1 MMGRK
6 SVVGCAI
13 AAVMLVGTF
22 AGSASWAAD
31 QTPAAPAA
39 QPAGPT
45 NHPLRK
51 LFFDS
56 LHRLR
61 DMYKNLNLTQ
71 DQKAKIGAILKSHK
85 TEIVGV
91 LQSLNAKHQ
100 ALLNA
105 VRTDAVNEAAIR
117 AASKDM
123 GDVIADASILRA
135 KIRLEIRA
143 VLTPDQCKQV
153 DQTLDQ
159 ISQSVTD
166 ALNDLAN
173 K

>member
-1 MMGRK
+1 MGRK
-6 SVVGCAI
+6 SIVGCAI

-22 AGSASWAAD
+22 AAIASWAAD
-31 QTPAAPAA
+31 QTPAAPAG
-39 QPAGPT
+39 QTAG
-45 NHPLRK
+45 HPVHALRH
-51 LFFDS
+51 LIQDNV
-56 LHRLR
+56 LRLR
-61 DMYKNLNLTQ
+61 VLLMNLKLTS
-71 DQKAKIGAILKSHK
+71 DQKAKIGTILKSHK
-85 TEIVGV
+85 AEIVGA
-91 LQSLNAKHQ
+91 LQ
-100 ALLNA
+100 ALHARHEALLSA
-105 VRTDAVNEAAIR
+105 IRTDAVNEAAIR
-117 AASKDM
+117 AASKDL

-159 ISQSVTD
+159 IGQSVTD